1 MFKTKACCGRRDS
14 ARFLVRLTFARIT
27 VLGFVGTL
35 AACGGG
41 GGGGGG
47 GNAAGNSGG
56 GGGAPALVYTGNANP
71 AVITT
76 SNAAILTANIF
87 GGTDSSAAFSAA
99 ASSGS
104 SGARDLTRSL
114 SRAARATPRPASS
127 TAPRVTAEPVD
138 FGTAA
143 CKNGGSVRTFGDLN
157 VSGTGT
163 LTFVWRNCS
172 SDDSTLDGTAT
183 MRIDT
188 VDPVADVTLDSTFN
202 FQRVTL
208 TTPTATGTVSGSI
221 RSQLDFAGNSE
232 TTTSNLVSLDSAG
245 RMTKTENFV
254 VVDTADDLSA
264 PAPRLLS
271 EKISGRL
278 FDGVHGYV
286 DIVTNTDLAFGGSAP
301 QFPNAGEL
309 LLTGAAMAHIRVTP
323 FSSTAVTLRLDLNG
337 DNAFEITA
345 SLGWTELAGP
355 AGTDLRDTDKDGMHD
370 SWETAHGLNPMNPAD
385 GGTTDTDHDGATNLD
400 EYHAGTDPQNP
411 NSHPPAPPPASPP
424 A

>member
-1 MFKTKACCGRRDS
+1 VFKTKACWGRRSS
-14 ARFLVRLTFARIT
+14 ARFLVQLTFARIT
-27 VLGFVGTL
+27 VLGLAGTL
-35 AACGGG
+35 AACG

-56 GGGAPALVYTGNANP
+56 GGGAPALVYTGNASP

-99 ASSGS
+99 ALSGS

-138 FGTAA
+138 LGTAP
-143 CKNGGSVRTFGDLN
+143 CQNGGTVRTFGDVN

-163 LTFVWRNCS
+163 LTFIWSGCNS
-172 SDDSTLDGTAT
+172 GDSTLDGTGT
-183 MRIDT
+183 MTIVA
-188 VDPVADVTLDSTFN
+188 VDPVADLTLDSTFN

-208 TTPTATGTVSGSI
+208 TTPTVSGTVSGSV
-221 RSQLDFAGNSE
+221 RSQLDLAMNSE

-245 RMTKTENFV
+245 RMTKTVDFV
-254 VVDTADDLSA
+254 VVDFADDISA
-264 PAPRLLS
+264 SAPRLLS

-278 FDGVHGYV
+278 FDGIHGYV
-286 DIVTNTDLAFGGSAP
+286 EIATNTNLTFTSNAP
-301 QFPNAGEL
+301 EFPNAGEV
-309 LLTGAAMAHIRVTP
+309 LLTGAANAHIRVTP
-323 FSSTAVTLRLDLNG
+323 FSSMAVTLGLDLNG
-337 DNAFEITA
+337 DDAFEIAA
-345 SLGWTELAGP
+345 SLAWTELAGP

-411 NSHPPAPPPASPP
+411 DSHPPAPPPASPP